1 MKSLNVFHGERN
13 SCKNVCFDKCIVYLV
28 NLDQRNLLKRKGMSY
43 IVKQHLYAMKRMQG
57 K

>member
-1 MKSLNVFHGERN
+1 MFFMVKETMKVY
-13 SCKNVCFDKCIVYLV
+13 CFDKCMVYLV

-43 IVKQHLYAMKRMQG
+43 IMKQHIYVIYRMQG